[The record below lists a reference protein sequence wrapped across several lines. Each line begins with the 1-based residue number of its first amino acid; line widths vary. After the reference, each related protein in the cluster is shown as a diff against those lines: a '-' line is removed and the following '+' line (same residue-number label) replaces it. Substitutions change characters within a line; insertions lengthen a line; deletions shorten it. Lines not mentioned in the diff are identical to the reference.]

1 MKDDVRFYDEN
12 GMEYE
17 EGEKIVKVSDY
28 LALED
33 EVSKCRKEIAIL
45 ERRLKGVEY
54 FIYGMK
60 RLVNKY

>member
-1 MKDDVRFYDEN
+1 MKDDARFYDEN

-17 EGEKIVKVSDY
+17 EGEKIVRVSDY

-33 EVSKCRKEIAIL
+33 EVSKCKKEIVIL